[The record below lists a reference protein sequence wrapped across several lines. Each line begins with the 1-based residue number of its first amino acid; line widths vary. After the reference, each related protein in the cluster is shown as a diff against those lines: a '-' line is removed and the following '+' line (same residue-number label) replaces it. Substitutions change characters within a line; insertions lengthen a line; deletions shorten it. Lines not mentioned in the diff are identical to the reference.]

1 MGIKNTDS
9 KTLESLAQ
17 AFASL
22 AQAKAEY
29 KALANVYQCEAKQSA
44 AIRRGLP
51 LNTFYDMEYS
61 QWAVIR
67 DSDLSELDSMSASI
81 RQVEKYH
88 GLTPGALSA
97 VPFNQWYSL
106 WDKYQEGK

>member
-1 MGIKNTDS
+1 MSD
-9 KTLESLAQ
+9 LAE

-22 AQAKAEY
+22 AVAKAEY
-29 KALANVYQCEAKQSA
+29 KALANVYQIEAKQSA

-81 RQVEKYH
+81 REVERHH
-88 GLTPGALSA
+88 GLTPGALSPI
-97 VPFNQWYSL
+97 PFCQWYTL
-106 WDKYQEGK
+106 WDSYRANSVIVNSHVA